1 MNIALFGG
9 SFNPP
14 HTGHQLACLYLLE
27 AEGFE
32 RVWLVPTYRHPFG
45 KPLAPFPHRAA
56 MCALVARPF
65 GGRVTVCEVEQN
77 LDAGEGNRTIDTVRH
92 LKAHHPE
99 ERFTLVVGSDILE
112 EASSWK
118 DFDDLTD
125 EVALLVLRRTGF
137 EPGSTRHRLSALAFP
152 EVSSTAIRQRCARG
166 QGIHG
171 LVPAPVDTYLDEH
184 GLYRDHAGGTTT

>member
-1 MNIALFGG
+1 MNVALFGG

-14 HTGHQLACLYLLE
+14 HTGHQMACLYLVE
-27 AEGFE
+27 AEAFD
-32 RVWLVPTYRHPFG
+32 RVWLVPTYRHAFG
-45 KPLAPFPHRAA
+45 KPLVPFPHRAA

-112 EASSWK
+112 ETASWK
-118 DFDDLTD
+118 DFDGLTD
-125 EVALLVLRRTGF
+125 EVAFLVLRRTGF
-137 EPGSTRHRLSALAFP
+137 EPVPTKHRLSALAFP
-152 EVSSTAIRQRCARG
+152 EVSSTAIRERCASARG
-166 QGIHG
+166 VQG
-171 LVPAPVDTYLDEH
+171 LVPASVAAYLDDH
-184 GLYRDHAGGTTT
+184 RLYRP